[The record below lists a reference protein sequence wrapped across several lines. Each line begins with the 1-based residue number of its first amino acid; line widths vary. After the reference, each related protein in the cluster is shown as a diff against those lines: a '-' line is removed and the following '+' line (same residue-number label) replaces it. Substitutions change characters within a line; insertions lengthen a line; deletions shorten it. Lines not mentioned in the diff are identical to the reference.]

1 MLVPGSSRQAVALA
15 ERVRQSI
22 EVLMVSPGSGRRPV
36 GTTVSAGVAE
46 YPADARTADELFAA
60 ADAALYQ
67 AKRRGRNQVVV
78 TTVTVQPEHEVRRA
92 IAG

>member
-1 MLVPGSSRQAVALA
+1 
-15 ERVRQSI
+15 
-22 EVLMVSPGSGRRPV
+22 
-36 GTTVSAGVAE
+36 
-46 YPADARTADELFAA
+46 ADARTADELFAA

-78 TTVTVQPEHEVRRA
+78 TTATVEPARQVRSA